1 MYFKILLSYVLGYVN
16 IEVEGYF
23 IERFIN
29 ICNSKK
35 IFLWNM
41 KRKHSTII
49 RVNIGIRD
57 FKRIKKIAK
66 KRKAPHDWCYIYN
79 FDNPNEPIAVD
90 LPAIIIM
97 PSSVNPL
104 VAPPPIH

>member
-1 MYFKILLSYVLGYVN
+1 MYFKILLAYILGYVN

-57 FKRIKKIAK
+57 FKKIKEIANNLR
-66 KRKAPHDWCYIYN
+66 RK
-79 FDNPNEPIAVD
+79 
-90 LPAIIIM
+90 
-97 PSSVNPL
+97 
-104 VAPPPIH
+104 

>member
-1 MYFKILLSYVLGYVN
+1 MYFKILLAFIFGYVN

-29 ICNSKK
+29 MCNSKK

-57 FKRIKKIAK
+57 FKKIKEIAK
-66 KRKAPHDWCYIYN
+66 KTKCRVKIQKKRGILDIIYN
-79 FDNPNEPIAVD
+79 VLMIRWW
-90 LPAIIIM
+90 
-97 PSSVNPL
+97 
-104 VAPPPIH
+104 

>member
-1 MYFKILLSYVLGYVN
+1 MYFKILLAYILGYVN

-57 FKRIKKIAK
+57 FKKIKEIAK
-66 KRKAPHDWCYIYN
+66 N
-79 FDNPNEPIAVD
+79 NENNINIKILYEKLILLNILKLFIKSKV
-90 LPAIIIM
+90 
-97 PSSVNPL
+97 
-104 VAPPPIH
+104 

>member
-1 MYFKILLSYVLGYVN
+1 MYFKILLAYILGYVN

-57 FKRIKKIAK
+57 FKKIKEIVLKVENDLKEELKESDKMFA
-66 KRKAPHDWCYIYN
+66 RKFASDISETLMNKLDKEHGVI
-79 FDNPNEPIAVD
+79 
-90 LPAIIIM
+90 
-97 PSSVNPL
+97 
-104 VAPPPIH
+104 

>member
-1 MYFKILLSYVLGYVN
+1 MYFKILLAYILGYVN

-57 FKRIKKIAK
+57 FKKITEIAK
-66 KRKAPHDWCYIYN
+66 KTKTIFRFLFANRNTPKNIPR
-79 FDNPNEPIAVD
+79 V
-90 LPAIIIM
+90 
-97 PSSVNPL
+97 
-104 VAPPPIH
+104 